1 MKAAPDF
8 DPGNLVLTDTDD
20 RDTDGV
26 RRYYD
31 PKAAATAV
39 KVLPGRHYVTARS
52 GEVIVTVLGSCVAAC
67 IRDPVAGI
75 GGMNH
80 FMYPE
85 SDTGSWGGTSAA
97 ERYGNYAMEVLIN
110 EILKRGA
117 RRERLEVKVF
127 GGANVIRSSRRIGTD
142 NAEFVKT
149 YLAREGLSILSEDLG
164 GTQARRIN
172 YYPKS
177 GKAMRLFLAAN
188 VEDPIAREE
197 LRLRRSLRETR
208 LGGDVELF
216 E

>member
-1 MKAAPDF
+1 MRASREAH
-8 DPGNLVLTDTDD
+8 PGTLPLTEADD
-20 RDTDGV
+20 RDADGV

-31 PKAAATAV
+31 PKARATAV
-39 KVLPGRHYVTARS
+39 KVLPGRHYVSNRT

-67 IRDPVAGI
+67 IRDPAAGI

-85 SDTGSWGGTSAA
+85 SDTGTWGGASAA
-97 ERYGNYAMEVLIN
+97 ERYGNYAMEVLVN
-110 EILKRGA
+110 EILKRGG

-149 YLAREGLSILSEDLG
+149 YLAREGLPILSEDLG
-164 GTQARRIN
+164 GTNARRIN
-172 YYPKS
+172 YFPVT
-177 GKAMRLFLAAN
+177 GKAMRLFLTTSA
-188 VEDPIAREE
+188 EDPIAREE
-197 LRLRRSLRETR
+197 LRLRQLLRETR
-208 LGGDVELF
+208 FGGDVELF